1 MLDQDAIQKLK
12 RSKSDVDDLIPLG
25 DITPPRELPART
37 PPRRQRS
44 RTFSLT
50 KLTDS
55 IKRKGRRTLSRSSSG
70 ISTASISSPI
80 LDPKSPLCPL
90 NSDALA
96 ATPSPRSRRARAA
109 ARARHTHSAS
119 DPTSDNSP
127 PDPTR
132 TVVQSPPSI
141 SAAPSFSSIDT
152 VNSPPLARI
161 AETPFDCDLNAGR
174 SSRERT
180 NRRLASMDPVRNSLL
195 PPAMVTGTKARAI
208 QQAKEMESLVAER
221 AKRSGDEPPQY
232 DFHELIGKGAYGRVF
247 KGKSRKTG
255 NMVAIKIIDIDT
267 VDYQEMTTKNL
278 SETLKEIDILQQLRD
293 SKARPYVNIIEE
305 AKAVHNELWIISE
318 YASGGSVATLMKPMA
333 MLKDPGPG
341 LPEKFIIPIARELA
355 LGLKYIHEAGVLH
368 RDMKSNN
375 VLILEDGRV
384 QLCDFGVSG
393 TLEPQK
399 SKRTTIVGTP
409 FWMAPELQREWIK
422 DADPHSLA
430 KPREILYGSEV
441 DIWAYGC
448 TVYEMACGFPPHHR
462 SAPFDL
468 PNAGVPVLEGD
479 RYSDELKDFVSFL
492 LQPDPQDRPT
502 PDDILNHVYLKDSTK
517 MYPTVMLVK
526 LVEDY
531 YIWEQQGGARQS
543 LFNGFGAQAPDPLAL
558 ETDDEDDDDW
568 TFSTSDEFEQEHA
581 PQFSDPFVGGAA
593 GQSFTGMNVPPM
605 ESRFEQLQARFKE
618 ESITRG
624 GKRLNKLFDTQT
636 TPYRYS
642 MVDDDDTAQGRPQS
656 DLVLRDFNPG
666 APNRETVIDLDF
678 SLPSGDNM
686 PVIDL
691 GEVPTVKATRMSS
704 LLREMAEE
712 DKLLAE
718 REKELREEQERF
730 AENQL
735 TKRATV
741 DWKFPSA
748 ADNRKTQDWTFPSMD
763 APEEEP
769 DNRKTMEWSF
779 PAADPPNRKTMDWKY
794 PAAEAPKPNRKTV
807 EWTFDAAMAEAQYD
821 APRTRMSRRRDT
833 KEHPMPAA
841 PAPIDE
847 NRSTMDFSFPMRS
860 PSPKRRQNGSGNIS
874 DYSSPPTL
882 RPGFRSGLRQNATGQ
897 PPHDFPRIDSN
908 PNSPLRSS
916 MIDLDM
922 ATVDDYRPTTSG
934 SESTYTSS
942 YAANDNPFNLE
953 DQVQLSQNNHRA
965 SFHMKSQSEPNQT
978 VPGLLTP
985 QQYDEQG
992 LPTNQDSHH
1001 LGMHARGVSSV
1012 SQMQAQNKPPATSI
1026 PPLTSHRPHQRSQQL
1041 WDGWSHTHAY
1051 GLGSDDQSPPMSVT
1065 TDASLSEEDVDEL
1078 WEIFDRQTSH
1088 TQRKYNSYGPLRSAR
1103 RMHNSSTDD
1112 PSLPGGLGLSLSSAN
1127 NSDTDTDSA
1136 YHYTTAESDS
1146 SSPVSYSTSTLANPR
1161 GYRHL
1166 SRVSA
1171 GPNGRPLVEFPVPRG
1186 PDVDA
1191 LCAADG
1197 DARAMQDALL
1207 KGALELRDGTRACR
1221 DLLRAYKLSEVE
1233 EEEGEEELDQSTVRL
1248 PSRGRE

>member
-1 MLDQDAIQKLK
+1 MLGEDAIRSLK
-12 RSKSDVDDLIPLG
+12 RSKSDVDDLVPLG
-25 DITPPRELPART
+25 EITPPRGSFSSTPRT
-37 PPRRQRS
+37 RGTRA
-44 RTFSLT
+44 FSLT
-50 KLTDS
+50 SLTKFTDS
-55 IKRKGRRTLSRSSSG
+55 IKRKSRSSLSRSNSA
-70 ISTASISSPI
+70 IDKDTISSPI
-80 LDPKSPLCPL
+80 SDPSSPLCPPTPTGPF
-90 NSDALA
+90 A
-96 ATPSPRSRRARAA
+96 ASPSPLVTTRSNPTPRRPLTSVHAIAK
-109 ARARHTHSAS
+109 HTYSVS
-119 DPTSDNSP
+119 DPTNNHSP
-127 PDPTR
+127 PNRSRIGVCVTPTL
-132 TVVQSPPSI
+132 
-141 SAAPSFSSIDT
+141 SATQSFSSADT
-152 VNSPPLARI
+152 VVGSPLERI
-161 AETPFDCDLNAGR
+161 AETPFDCDHHSDRLDLDR
-174 SSRERT
+174 VSK
-180 NRRLASMDPVRNSLL
+180 RLASMETIRNSLL

-247 KGKSRKTG
+247 KGKSRMTG
-255 NMVAIKIIDIDT
+255 NLVAIKIIDIDT

-293 SKARPYVNIIEE
+293 SRARPYVNIIEE

-448 TVYEMACGFPPHHR
+448 TVFEMACGFPPHHR

-468 PNAGVPVLEGD
+468 PNAGVPVLEGE
-479 RYSDELKDFVSFL
+479 RYSDALKDFVSFL

-502 PDDILNHVYLKDSTK
+502 PDEILEHVYLKDSTK

-531 YIWEQQGGARQS
+531 YLWEQQGGARQS
-543 LFNGFGAQAPDPLAL
+543 LFNVFGAQAPDPLAP
-558 ETDDEDDDDW
+558 ETDDDEDDDW

-593 GQSFTGMNVPPM
+593 GQPFTGMGLPPVADM
-605 ESRFEQLQARFKE
+605 DRFEQLQARFKE

-624 GKRLNKLFDTQT
+624 QKRLNKLFDTQT

-642 MVDDDDTAQGRPQS
+642 MIDEEDDGKGRPPS

-678 SLPSGDNM
+678 SLPSTDSM
-686 PVIDL
+686 PSIDL
-691 GEVPTVKATRMSS
+691 GEVPTIKANRIKS
-704 LLREMAEE
+704 LLREMEEE
-712 DKLLAE
+712 DAREIE
-718 REKELREEQERF
+718 REKELREQQELE

-735 TKRATV
+735 TKRATR
-741 DWKFPSA
+741 DWKFPSVPDNRKTQDWTFPSA
-748 ADNRKTQDWTFPSMD
+748 SDNRKTQDWTFPSME
-763 APEEEP
+763 PQVEEP
-769 DNRKTMEWSF
+769 ENRKTMEWSF
-779 PAADPPNRKTMDWKY
+779 PTADAPDRKTMDWSF
-794 PAAEAPKPNRKTV
+794 PAAEPPKPNRKTV

-821 APRTRMSRRRDT
+821 APRNRSSRRRET
-833 KEHPMPAA
+833 KEYSLPAA
-841 PAPIDE
+841 TAPIDE

-860 PSPKRRQNGSGNIS
+860 PSPQRGQDGSGTNS

-882 RPGFRSGLRQNATGQ
+882 RPGFRPSLRHAATE
-897 PPHDFPRIDSN
+897 PPSDDFPRVSSD

-922 ATVDDYRPTTSG
+922 ATVEDYRPSTSG
-934 SESTYTSS
+934 SESTYTASI
-942 YAANDNPFNLE
+942 YTANDNPFNLE

-965 SFHMKSQSEPNQT
+965 SFHMKSQSEPNHA

-992 LPTNQDSHH
+992 LPTNQDPHH
-1001 LGMHARGVSSV
+1001 PSMHARGVSS
-1012 SQMQAQNKPPATSI
+1012 AQTIS
-1026 PPLTSHRPHQRSQQL
+1026 RPQ
-1041 WDGWSHTHAY
+1041 
-1051 GLGSDDQSPPMSVT
+1051 
-1065 TDASLSEEDVDEL
+1065 
-1078 WEIFDRQTSH
+1078 
-1088 TQRKYNSYGPLRSAR
+1088 
-1103 RMHNSSTDD
+1103 
-1112 PSLPGGLGLSLSSAN
+1112 
-1127 NSDTDTDSA
+1127 
-1136 YHYTTAESDS
+1136 
-1146 SSPVSYSTSTLANPR
+1146 
-1161 GYRHL
+1161 
-1166 SRVSA
+1166 
-1171 GPNGRPLVEFPVPRG
+1171 
-1186 PDVDA
+1186 
-1191 LCAADG
+1191 
-1197 DARAMQDALL
+1197 
-1207 KGALELRDGTRACR
+1207 
-1221 DLLRAYKLSEVE
+1221 
-1233 EEEGEEELDQSTVRL
+1233 
-1248 PSRGRE
+1248 

>member
-1 MLDQDAIQKLK
+1 MLGEESIRSLK
-12 RSKSDVDDLIPLG
+12 RSKSDVEDLVPMG
-25 DITPPRELPART
+25 ERT
-37 PPRRQRS
+37 PPR
-44 RTFSLT
+44 
-50 KLTDS
+50 
-55 IKRKGRRTLSRSSSG
+55 
-70 ISTASISSPI
+70 
-80 LDPKSPLCPL
+80 SPLE
-90 NSDALA
+90 
-96 ATPSPRSRRARAA
+96 
-109 ARARHTHSAS
+109 
-119 DPTSDNSP
+119 
-127 PDPTR
+127 
-132 TVVQSPPSI
+132 
-141 SAAPSFSSIDT
+141 
-152 VNSPPLARI
+152 RI
-161 AETPFDCDLNAGR
+161 AETPFDCDHESDQPDLDR
-174 SSRERT
+174 V
-180 NRRLASMDPVRNSLL
+180 NRRLAVMETVRNSLL

-208 QQAKEMESLVAER
+208 QQAKEMEALVAER

-255 NMVAIKIIDIDT
+255 GLVAIKIIDIDT

-333 MLKDPGPG
+333 SLKDPGPG

-355 LGLKYIHEAGVLH
+355 LGLKFIHEAGVLH

-462 SAPFDL
+462 IAPFDL
-468 PNAGVPVLEGD
+468 PNADVPVLEGD

-502 PDDILNHVYLKDSTK
+502 PDQILEHVYLKDSTK

-531 YIWEQQGGARQS
+531 YVWEQQGGARQS
-543 LFNGFGAQAPDPLAL
+543 LFNGFGAQAPDPLAF
-558 ETDDEDDDDW
+558 ETDDDDDDDW

-581 PQFSDPFVGGAA
+581 PQFSDPFVSGAA
-593 GQSFTGMNVPPM
+593 GQAFNGMGLPPVEDM
-605 ESRFEQLQARFKE
+605 GRFEQLIAKFKE

-624 GKRLNKLFDTQT
+624 QKRLNKLFDTQT
-636 TPYRYS
+636 TPYRYGS
-642 MVDDDDTAQGRPQS
+642 NDDDDPVEGRPPS

-666 APNRETVIDLDF
+666 APNRETIINLDF
-678 SLPSGDNM
+678 SMPSTDDM
-686 PVIDL
+686 PSIDL
-691 GEVPTVKATRMSS
+691 GGVPTLKANRMKS
-704 LLREMAEE
+704 LLEAMKEE
-712 DKLLAE
+712 DLLEAA
-718 REKELREEQERF
+718 REKEMREQQERD
-730 AENQL
+730 AEDQL
-735 TKRATV
+735 TKRATR

-748 ADNRKTQDWTFPSMD
+748 ADNRKTQEWTFPSMD
-763 APEEEP
+763 APAEEPEMP
-769 DNRKTMEWSF
+769 DNRNTMEWSF
-779 PAADPPNRKTMDWKY
+779 PSADPPNRNTMEWSF
-794 PAAEAPKPNRKTV
+794 PTEAPKPNRKTV

-821 APRTRMSRRRDT
+821 APRNRTSRRRET
-833 KEHPMPAA
+833 KEYSNA
-841 PAPIDE
+841 PVDE

-860 PSPKRRQNGSGNIS
+860 PSPQRRQNSTML
-874 DYSSPPTL
+874 DYSTRTL
-882 RPGFRSGLRQNATGQ
+882 GPGFQPGGRQTDG
-897 PPHDFPRIDSN
+897 FPRVSSD

-922 ATVDDYRPTTSG
+922 AEPDSDYRPSTSG
-934 SESTYTSS
+934 SESTYTGSTYTAS
-942 YAANDNPFNLE
+942 DNPFNLE
-953 DQVQLSQNNHRA
+953 SQLTLTSNNNRA
-965 SFHMKSQSEPNQT
+965 SIHSKSQSEPNHA

-985 QQYDEQG
+985 QQYDAEGQP
-992 LPTNQDSHH
+992 LTADLHH
-1001 LGMHARGVSSV
+1001 PMHARGVSSV
-1012 SQMQAQNKPPATSI
+1012 SQMHPKAPATSI
-1026 PPLTSHRPHQRSQQL
+1026 PPLYRAQRSQQI
-1041 WDGWSHTHAY
+1041 WDGWSHTLAY
-1051 GLGSDDQSPPMSVT
+1051 GLGSAEQSPPMSVT
-1065 TDASLSEEDVDEL
+1065 TDTSLSEEDVDEL
-1078 WEIFDRQTSH
+1078 WDMFERLERGGK
-1088 TQRKYNSYGPLRSAR
+1088 RKYHTYGPLRSAR
-1103 RMHNSSTDD
+1103 RLGNASVDDSSD
-1112 PSLPGGLGLSLSSAN
+1112 GKFGLGLGMGGMGGISVSG
-1127 NSDTDTDSA
+1127 SDTESDFP
-1136 YHYTTAESDS
+1136 YTTGSDAS
-1146 SSPVSYSTSTLANPR
+1146 SSPPYAFH
-1161 GYRHL
+1161 RH

-1171 GPNGRPLVEFPVPRG
+1171 GPNGRPLVDFPVPSG

-1191 LCAADG
+1191 LMSVQQDP
-1197 DARAMQDALL
+1197 RAMQDLLL
-1207 KGALELRDGTRACR
+1207 KAAIELRDGTRASR
-1221 DLLRAYKLSEVE
+1221 DLMRAMKLSEVE
-1233 EEEGEEELDQSTVRL
+1233 EEGEVDQSTVRL

>member
-1 MLDQDAIQKLK
+1 
-12 RSKSDVDDLIPLG
+12 
-25 DITPPRELPART
+25 
-37 PPRRQRS
+37 
-44 RTFSLT
+44 
-50 KLTDS
+50 
-55 IKRKGRRTLSRSSSG
+55 
-70 ISTASISSPI
+70 
-80 LDPKSPLCPL
+80 
-90 NSDALA
+90 
-96 ATPSPRSRRARAA
+96 
-109 ARARHTHSAS
+109 
-119 DPTSDNSP
+119 
-127 PDPTR
+127 
-132 TVVQSPPSI
+132 
-141 SAAPSFSSIDT
+141 
-152 VNSPPLARI
+152 
-161 AETPFDCDLNAGR
+161 
-174 SSRERT
+174 
-180 NRRLASMDPVRNSLL
+180 
-195 PPAMVTGTKARAI
+195 
-208 QQAKEMESLVAER
+208 
-221 AKRSGDEPPQY
+221 
-232 DFHELIGKGAYGRVF
+232 
-247 KGKSRKTG
+247 
-255 NMVAIKIIDIDT
+255 
-267 VDYQEMTTKNL
+267 MTTKNL

-293 SKARPYVNIIEE
+293 SRARPYVNIIEE

-479 RYSDELKDFVSFL
+479 RYSPDLRDFVSFL
-492 LQPDPQDRPT
+492 LQPDPQERPT
-502 PDDILNHVYLKDSTK
+502 PDEILEHVYLKDSTK

-531 YIWEQQGGARQS
+531 YMWEQQGGARQS
-543 LFNGFGAQAPDPLAL
+543 LFNVFGAQAPDPLAP
-558 ETDDEDDDDW
+558 ETDDDEDDDW

-593 GQSFTGMNVPPM
+593 GQPFTGMGLPPVADM
-605 ESRFEQLQARFKE
+605 DRFEQLQARFKE

-624 GKRLNKLFDTQT
+624 QKRLNKLFDTQT

-642 MVDDDDTAQGRPQS
+642 MVDEDDDDSKGRPPS

-678 SLPSGDNM
+678 SLPSTDIV
-686 PVIDL
+686 PSIDL
-691 GEVPTVKATRMSS
+691 GEVPTIKANRIKS
-704 LLREMAEE
+704 LLREMEEE
-712 DKLLAE
+712 DAREIE
-718 REKELREEQERF
+718 REKELREQQEME

-735 TKRATV
+735 TKRATR

-748 ADNRKTQDWTFPSMD
+748 ADNRKTQDWTFPSME
-763 APEEEP
+763 APPEEADEAEEP
-769 DNRKTMEWSF
+769 DNRRTMDWSF
-779 PAADPPNRKTMDWKY
+779 AAADP
-794 PAAEAPKPNRKTV
+794 PKPNRKTLG
-807 EWTFDAAMAEAQYD
+807 WTFDAAMAEAQYD
-821 APRTRMSRRRDT
+821 APRNRTSRRRET
-833 KEHPMPAA
+833 KEYQYPTATA
-841 PAPIDE
+841 SVDE

-860 PSPKRRQNGSGNIS
+860 PSPKRVLNG

-882 RPGFRSGLRQNATGQ
+882 GPGFRPNLRHAATEPQ
-897 PPHDFPRIDSN
+897 SDDFPRVSSD
-908 PNSPLRSS
+908 PNSPVRSS

-922 ATVDDYRPTTSG
+922 ATVEDYRPSTSG
-934 SESTYTSS
+934 SGSTYTGLTYTGST
-942 YAANDNPFNLE
+942 YAASENPFNLE

-965 SFHMKSQSEPNQT
+965 SFHMKSQSEPNHA

-992 LPTNQDSHH
+992 LPTNQDPHH
-1001 LGMHARGVSSV
+1001 PSMHARGVSSV

-1026 PPLTSHRPHQRSQQL
+1026 PPLTSHRPNQRSQQL

-1051 GLGSDDQSPPMSVT
+1051 GLHSDDQSPPLSVT
-1065 TDASLSEEDVDEL
+1065 TDTSLSEEDVDEL
-1078 WEIFDRQTSH
+1078 WDTFDRLTMH
-1088 TQRKYNSYGPLRSAR
+1088 AQRKFQSYGPLRSAR
-1103 RMHNSSTDD
+1103 RLGNSSIDESSD
-1112 PSLPGGLGLSLSSAN
+1112 PRTAAFSLAG
-1127 NSDTDTDSA
+1127 SDTDDT
-1136 YHYTTAESDS
+1136 YPYTAESDS
-1146 SSPVSYSTSTLANPR
+1146 SSPSYAYHR
-1161 GYRHL
+1161 L

-1171 GPNGRPLVEFPVPRG
+1171 GPNGRPLVDFPVPRG
-1186 PDVDA
+1186 PDVEA
-1191 LCAADG
+1191 LLGGDM
-1197 DARAMQDALL
+1197 DARVLQEALL
-1207 KGALELRDGTRACR
+1207 KSAVELRDGTRASR
-1221 DLLRAYKLSEVE
+1221 DLLRAMKLSEVE
-1233 EEEGEEELDQSTVRL
+1233 GAEEEIDQSTVRL
-1248 PSRGRE
+1248 PSRGRD

>member
-1 MLDQDAIQKLK
+1 M
-12 RSKSDVDDLIPLG
+12 
-25 DITPPRELPART
+25 
-37 PPRRQRS
+37 
-44 RTFSLT
+44 
-50 KLTDS
+50 
-55 IKRKGRRTLSRSSSG
+55 
-70 ISTASISSPI
+70 
-80 LDPKSPLCPL
+80 
-90 NSDALA
+90 
-96 ATPSPRSRRARAA
+96 
-109 ARARHTHSAS
+109 
-119 DPTSDNSP
+119 
-127 PDPTR
+127 
-132 TVVQSPPSI
+132 
-141 SAAPSFSSIDT
+141 
-152 VNSPPLARI
+152 
-161 AETPFDCDLNAGR
+161 ET
-174 SSRERT
+174 
-180 NRRLASMDPVRNSLL
+180 VRNSLL

-208 QQAKEMESLVAER
+208 QQAKEMEALVAER

-333 MLKDPGPG
+333 TLKDPGPG

-502 PDDILNHVYLKDSTK
+502 PDDILEHIYLKDSTK

-531 YIWEQQGGARQS
+531 YVWEQQGGARQS
-543 LFNGFGAQAPDPLAL
+543 LFNVFGAQAPDPLAP
-558 ETDDEDDDDW
+558 ETDDDDDDDW

-581 PQFSDPFVGGAA
+581 PQFSDPFVGGSA
-593 GQSFTGMNVPPM
+593 GQSFSGMGLPPVEDM
-605 ESRFEQLQARFKE
+605 GRFEQLQARFKE

-624 GKRLNKLFDTQT
+624 QERLKKIFDTEA

-642 MVDDDDTAQGRPQS
+642 IVDDDDASKGRPPS

-678 SLPSGDNM
+678 SLPSDETVPN
-686 PVIDL
+686 IDL
-691 GEVPTVKATRMSS
+691 GEVPTVKANRIKS
-704 LLREMAEE
+704 LLREMEEE
-712 DKLLAE
+712 DRQEIE
-718 REKELREEQERF
+718 RERELREEQERE

-735 TKRATV
+735 TKRATR

-748 ADNRKTQDWTFPSMD
+748 ADNRKTQEWTFPSMD
-763 APEEEP
+763 APAEEP

-779 PAADPPNRKTMDWKY
+779 PAADPPNRKTMEWSF
-794 PAAEAPKPNRKTV
+794 PAAEPPKPNRKTV

-821 APRTRMSRRRDT
+821 APRNRMSRRRET
-833 KEHPMPAA
+833 KEQPLPKP

-860 PSPKRRQNGSGNIS
+860 PSPKRRPNGSGNIS

-882 RPGFRSGLRQNATGQ
+882 RPALRQSQRQGSTEQ
-897 PPHDFPRIDSN
+897 PAYNYPRVSSD

-934 SESTYTSS
+934 SESTYTGSNFT
-942 YAANDNPFNLE
+942 ANENPFNLE

-965 SFHMKSQSEPNQT
+965 SFHMKSQSEPNHA

-985 QQYDEQG
+985 QQYDDQG
-992 LPTNQDSHH
+992 QPTNPDSHH
-1001 LGMHARGVSSV
+1001 PSMHARGLSSV

-1026 PPLTSHRPHQRSQQL
+1026 PPLTSHHRPNQRSQQI

-1051 GLGSDDQSPPMSVT
+1051 GLGSDDRSPAMSVT
-1065 TDASLSEEDVDEL
+1065 TDTSLSEEDVDEL
-1078 WEIFDRQTSH
+1078 WDTFERLTLHAQQ
-1088 TQRKYNSYGPLRSAR
+1088 QRKYQTYGPLRSAR
-1103 RMHNSSTDD
+1103 RMHNSSFDGD
-1112 PSLPGGLGLSLSSAN
+1112 AVQGLGLSATGFSET
-1127 NSDTDTDSA
+1127 DTDTDSA
-1136 YHYTTAESDS
+1136 YLYSSTNVESDS
-1146 SSPVSYSTSTLANPR
+1146 SSPRSAAVYH
-1161 GYRHL
+1161 RH

-1191 LCAADG
+1191 LCAG
-1197 DARAMQDALL
+1197 GEGEGRALQEALL
-1207 KGALELRDGTRACR
+1207 RGAVELRDGTRACR
-1221 DLLRAYKLSEVE
+1221 DLLRAMKLSEVE
-1233 EEEGEEELDQSTVRL
+1233 EAGEWDGEGELDQSTVRL
-1248 PSRGRE
+1248 SRGGQ

>member
-1 MLDQDAIQKLK
+1 MC
-12 RSKSDVDDLIPLG
+12 
-25 DITPPRELPART
+25 
-37 PPRRQRS
+37 RRRCS
-44 RTFSLT
+44 RLT
-50 KLTDS
+50 Y
-55 IKRKGRRTLSRSSSG
+55 
-70 ISTASISSPI
+70 
-80 LDPKSPLCPL
+80 
-90 NSDALA
+90 
-96 ATPSPRSRRARAA
+96 PS
-109 ARARHTHSAS
+109 
-119 DPTSDNSP
+119 
-127 PDPTR
+127 
-132 TVVQSPPSI
+132 
-141 SAAPSFSSIDT
+141 
-152 VNSPPLARI
+152 
-161 AETPFDCDLNAGR
+161 
-174 SSRERT
+174 
-180 NRRLASMDPVRNSLL
+180 
-195 PPAMVTGTKARAI
+195 
-208 QQAKEMESLVAER
+208 
-221 AKRSGDEPPQY
+221 
-232 DFHELIGKGAYGRVF
+232 
-247 KGKSRKTG
+247 KSRKTG
-255 NMVAIKIIDIDT
+255 NLVAIKIIDIDT

-355 LGLKYIHEAGVLH
+355 LGLKYVHEAGVLH

-479 RYSDELKDFVSFL
+479 RYSPELKDFVSFL

-502 PDDILNHVYLKDSTK
+502 PDEILEHVYLKDSTK

-531 YIWEQQGGARQS
+531 YVWEQQGGARQS
-543 LFNGFGAQAPDPLAL
+543 LFNIFGAQAPDPLAP
-558 ETDDEDDDDW
+558 ETDDDEDDDW

-581 PQFSDPFVGGAA
+581 PQFTDPFVGGAA
-593 GQSFTGMNVPPM
+593 GQPFTGMGLPPLEDM
-605 ESRFEQLQARFKE
+605 DRFEQLQARFKE

-624 GKRLNKLFDTQT
+624 QKRLNKLFDTET

-642 MVDDDDTAQGRPQS
+642 MIDDDDDNKGRPPS

-678 SLPSGDNM
+678 SLPSTDNV
-686 PVIDL
+686 PNIDL
-691 GEVPTVKATRMSS
+691 GEVPTIKAVRIKS

-712 DKLLAE
+712 DARE
-718 REKELREEQERF
+718 IAREKELREQQEYE

-735 TKRATV
+735 TKRATR
-741 DWKFPSA
+741 DWTFPSA
-748 ADNRKTQDWTFPSMD
+748 SNNRKTQDWSFPSME
-763 APEEEP
+763 APAEEEELES

-779 PAADPPNRKTMDWKY
+779 PAADPPNRKTMDWSF
-794 PAAEAPKPNRKTV
+794 PAAEPPKPNRKTV

-821 APRTRMSRRRDT
+821 APRNRTSRRRET
-833 KEHPMPAA
+833 KEYSFPAA
-841 PAPIDE
+841 TAPDDD

-860 PSPKRRQNGSGNIS
+860 PSPKRGQNG

-882 RPGFRSGLRQNATGQ
+882 GPGFRPNMRQATTGSQ
-897 PPHDFPRIDSN
+897 SDGFPRVSSD

-922 ATVDDYRPTTSG
+922 ATVEDYRPSTSG
-934 SESTYTSS
+934 SGSAYTGLTYTGSTY
-942 YAANDNPFNLE
+942 AASENPFSLE

-965 SFHMKSQSEPNQT
+965 SFHMKSQSEPNHA

-992 LPTNQDSHH
+992 LPTNQDPHH
-1001 LGMHARGVSSV
+1001 PSMHARGVSSV

-1026 PPLTSHRPHQRSQQL
+1026 PPLTTHRPNQRSQQL

-1051 GLGSDDQSPPMSVT
+1051 GLNSDDRSPPLSVT
-1065 TDASLSEEDVDEL
+1065 TDTSLSEEDVDEL
-1078 WEIFDRQTSH
+1078 WDTFERLTMH
-1088 TQRKYNSYGPLRSAR
+1088 AQRKYQSYGPLRSAR
-1103 RMHNSSTDD
+1103 RLRNSSIDESSD
-1112 PSLPGGLGLSLSSAN
+1112 PRTAGLGLAG
-1127 NSDTDTDSA
+1127 SDTDDT
-1136 YHYTTAESDS
+1136 YPYTAESDS
-1146 SSPVSYSTSTLANPR
+1146 SSPSYAYQ
-1161 GYRHL
+1161 GL

-1171 GPNGRPLVEFPVPRG
+1171 GPNGRPLVDFPIPRG
-1186 PDVDA
+1186 PDVEA
-1191 LCAADG
+1191 LLGG
-1197 DARAMQDALL
+1197 DVDVRVLQDALL
-1207 KGALELRDGTRACR
+1207 KSAVELRDGTRASR
-1221 DLLRAYKLSEVE
+1221 DLLRAMRLSEVE
-1233 EEEGEEELDQSTVRL
+1233 DGVEEEIDQSTVRL